1 MEITASHVDQ
11 LSPPEAEL
19 VAKSPSTGD
28 DNFIIRTCSGIGC
41 AFNRHF
47 KQCTRVNANA
57 TTANNKKNVRN
68 ALHKVLEIEEQLSIP
83 MDDIFH
89 LLHGISLLLT

>member
-57 TTANNKKNVRN
+57 TTANNKKKCPQCSSQSARDRG
-68 ALHKVLEIEEQLSIP
+68 A
-83 MDDIFH
+83 
-89 LLHGISLLLT
+89 T